1 MIDTLPEA
9 FAAAHA
15 ARSPRTGR
23 DRVRYLLHAG
33 DDTHAILHM
42 WEDGFAVDAA
52 LLPRLRGAVDIS
64 RGGRDLWTCLI
75 VASRVEHGMLLCEF
89 KRITPVHA
97 EAPVDYVRPA
107 AAETPRLPR
116 A

>member
-1 MIDTLPEA
+1 MIDSLPEA
-9 FAAAHA
+9 FDA
-15 ARSPRTGR
+15 ARSVRGLRGARGR
-23 DRVRYLLHAG
+23 GRYLLHAG

-42 WEDGFAVDAA
+42 WADGFAVDAG
-52 LLPRLRGAVDIS
+52 LLPRLRGAVEIS

-97 EAPVDYVRPA
+97 EAPVDYIRPA
-107 AAETPRLPR
+107 EAATLRLPR